1 MGARADVHYGGDWI
15 DSLARHSPPEV
26 CEISYEVI
34 SDTETVFS
42 GSAIKLLE
50 KAHWLAENE
59 G

>member
-1 MGARADVHYGGDWI
+1 MGARADVHDGGDWI
-15 DSLARHSPPEV
+15 DSHARYSPPEV
-26 CEISYEVI
+26 CEISYEAI

-42 GSAIKLLE
+42 GSATKLLE